1 VGDVSIDLV
10 LVGFG
15 HVARR
20 FVRLLRER
28 ADRLARDHDLTT
40 RVVGIATRRHGCVVA
55 PSGLDAQRA
64 ADLVAAGKP
73 LGDGP
78 LGGDEQRARDA
89 ADVIARAAAA
99 STSPVVMIET
109 TVLDIERGEP
119 AASHIRAAIAAGL
132 HVVTANKGPIACA
145 YRDLRDAARARGVQ
159 FLFEGTVLDG
169 IPVFNLVRETLPA
182 VRVTGFRGVV
192 NTTAN
197 YALEAMERGQ
207 ELDEAIAEMQRAG
220 IAEAD
225 ASLDVDGWDAA
236 AKAAALVN
244 VLMDGTITP
253 AEVDRAGLGSLTGHD
268 VRGALQRGQR
278 YKLVSAA
285 WIEGGVIR
293 ARAAPE
299 ALDRRDPLAALRG
312 LDNAIVFRTDLLGDV
327 IVTECDGSL
336 TETAYALLSDLVTV
350 RRRL

>member
-1 VGDVSIDLV
+1 MQLDLV

-20 FVRLLRER
+20 FVRMLRER
-28 ADRLARDHDLTT
+28 EDRLARDHDLTT
-40 RVVGIATRRHGCVVA
+40 RVVGIATKRHGRVVA
-55 PSGLDAQRA
+55 PGGLDALRA

-73 LGDGP
+73 LGDGSLSP
-78 LGGDEQRARDA
+78 AEQAA
-89 ADVIARAAAA
+89 ADVADVIWRSADGPGPPR
-99 STSPVVMIET
+99 VMIET
-109 TVLDIERGEP
+109 TVLDIHSGEP
-119 AASHIRAAIAAGL
+119 AISHIQTAMAAGM
-132 HVVTANKGPIACA
+132 HVITANKGPIACA
-145 YRDLRDAARARGVQ
+145 YRALRDAARARGVQ

-169 IPVFNLVRETLPA
+169 IPVFNFVREALPA

-197 YALEAMERGQ
+197 FALEAMERGQ

-244 VLMDGTITP
+244 VLMDGDLRPRDVERT
-253 AEVDRAGLGSLTGHD
+253 GLRGLAAAD
-268 VRGALQRGQR
+268 VQAAVARGQR
-278 YKLVSAA
+278 YKLVSSA
-285 WIEGGVIR
+285 WREGGVIR
-293 ARAAPE
+293 ATAATE
-299 ALDRRDPLAALRG
+299 ALDRDDPLARLRG
-312 LDNAIVFRTDLLGDV
+312 LDNAIVFRTDLLGDI

-336 TETAYALLSDLVTV
+336 TETAYALLTDLVTV
-350 RRRL
+350 RRRLG